1 MKNKL
6 LLLLSAIIIS
16 SALFSACTG
25 APDESAASESPTVE
39 SEESVTAVSKNPI
52 TSGEGNTEIS
62 APAESE
68 SDSETL
74 AESSEEALG
83 ESGVITVTAEHG
95 RYILD
100 IENQFGYY
108 EIGMKMQDGGML
120 LDDGSF
126 IPLIYEDLL
135 HEESGYS
142 RTVSVNGRKHSLT
155 SFSDSEGRLCQL
167 LECVEES
174 ELSVTSKITYYPET
188 EHGIATIGFKLES
201 DGENFSLTYF
211 DGKIYSLSLEYNEE
225 TKEYSVKEKY
235 LFEN

>member
-1 MKNKL
+1 MKNNL
-6 LLLLSAIIIS
+6 LLLLSVILIS
-16 SALFSACTG
+16 SALFSACGTPP
-25 APDESAASESPTVE
+25 AE
-39 SEESVTAVSKNPI
+39 SELSAYSEQNSDESVTAVSKSPI
-52 TSGEGNTEIS
+52 SSAEGNTEIS
-62 APAESE
+62 ASAESE
-68 SDSETL
+68 PVSAPLD
-74 AESSEEALG
+74 ESSEEALD
-83 ESGVITVTAEHG
+83 EDGVITVTAEHG

-120 LDDGSF
+120 LDDGGF
-126 IPLIYEDLL
+126 IPLIYEDVL

-211 DGKIYSLSLEYNEE
+211 DGKIYGLSLEYNEE

>member
-1 MKNKL
+1 MKNNL
-6 LLLLSAIIIS
+6 LLLLSVILIS
-16 SALFSACTG
+16 SALFSACGTPP
-25 APDESAASESPTVE
+25 AE
-39 SEESVTAVSKNPI
+39 SELSAYSEQNSDESVTAVSKSPI
-52 TSGEGNTEIS
+52 SSAEGNTEIS
-62 APAESE
+62 ASAESE
-68 SDSETL
+68 PVSAPLD
-74 AESSEEALG
+74 ESSEEALD
-83 ESGVITVTAEHG
+83 EDGVITVTAEHG

-100 IENQFGYY
+100 IENQYGYY

-120 LDDGSF
+120 LDDGGF
-126 IPLIYEDLL
+126 IPLIYEDVL

-211 DGKIYSLSLEYNEE
+211 DGKIYGLSLEYNEE